1 MIKLRALA
9 MTGAMSVAM
18 LLSAAG
24 ANADPGFDPSF
35 GASGVVEVRPAIPP
49 PATSATIHELR
60 ASPDGGAYATF
71 TLSGCEPGPCPE
83 AQKLFR
89 LGPDGTPDHAFNG
102 PNGGVAVSVAAM
114 MVDSENRPV
123 VALSSGAKIRLVRFR
138 RNGKPD
144 PSFGAG
150 GRVTL
155 DCHCQE
161 GIPAYLLRLRLRAGG
176 GGKIVLTGFT
186 KEQWKRPSRLW
197 ITRLL
202 PDGTVDRGFGDR
214 GATTMVVHKRDLVSL
229 AVSPRGPIYLASAD
243 CCGGVVR
250 LQKVSAKGVVDAGF
264 DTRAARMLA
273 GIHPTP
279 SAATL
284 MPRDDGRLP
293 PRRPGAN
300 REAAAQRRGGHGF
313 RAPRPAAGPERRIC
327 RSRRWGSHLR
337 GRLAGWRSARAIA
350 CRREGR
356 PRLRRFPRVPDSRH
370 PWAGLRRSGERQR
383 RDGGRHRA
391 CDVSLRLL

>member
-1 MIKLRALA
+1 
-9 MTGAMSVAM
+9 
-18 LLSAAG
+18 
-24 ANADPGFDPSF
+24 
-35 GASGVVEVRPAIPP
+35 VRPAIPP

-284 MPRDDGRLP
+284 MPRDDGRLDVFL
-293 PRRPGAN
+293 RGGRGLTVRLRPNG
-300 REAAAQRRGGHGF
+300 EAATGFGRRGLLPGPSVESVARAGGGRTFAVVWRGGARLVRLRADGRVDPGFGGSRGFPIPDTHGPVYVEAVNGNGAMVVDTG
-313 RAPRPAAGPERRIC
+313 RVTC
-327 RSRRWGSHLR
+327 RSGCFSHTPKFIRYLGS
-337 GRLAGWRSARAIA
+337 
-350 CRREGR
+350 
-356 PRLRRFPRVPDSRH
+356 
-370 PWAGLRRSGERQR
+370 
-383 RDGGRHRA
+383 
-391 CDVSLRLL
+391 